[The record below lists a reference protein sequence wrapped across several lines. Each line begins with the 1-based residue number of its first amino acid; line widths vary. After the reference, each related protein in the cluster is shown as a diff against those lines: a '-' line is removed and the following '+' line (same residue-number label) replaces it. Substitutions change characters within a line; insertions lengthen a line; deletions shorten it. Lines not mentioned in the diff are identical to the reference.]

1 MIGTDLKVCVPL
13 LYRQRKFGIS
23 SSIVLNRCRQHAESA
38 EERHLQVML
47 VEMSK
52 MLDVGGLSGQVSKVC
67 MLY

>member
-1 MIGTDLKVCVPL
+1 MLGTDLKICVPL

-23 SSIVLNRCRQHAESA
+23 SAIVLNRCKQHAESA

-52 MLDVGGLSGQVSKVC
+52 C
-67 MLY
+67 